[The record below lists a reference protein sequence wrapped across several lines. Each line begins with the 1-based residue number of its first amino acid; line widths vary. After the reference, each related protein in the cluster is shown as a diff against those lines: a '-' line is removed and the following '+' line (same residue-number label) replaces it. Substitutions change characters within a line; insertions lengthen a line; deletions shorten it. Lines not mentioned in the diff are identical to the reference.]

1 MIEND
6 NEPSKRSLGG
16 QYPPDEAEKL
26 NSDHVTPVLV

>member
-6 NEPSKRSLGG
+6 NESSERSIGG
-16 QYPPDEAEKL
+16 QYPLDEAEKL